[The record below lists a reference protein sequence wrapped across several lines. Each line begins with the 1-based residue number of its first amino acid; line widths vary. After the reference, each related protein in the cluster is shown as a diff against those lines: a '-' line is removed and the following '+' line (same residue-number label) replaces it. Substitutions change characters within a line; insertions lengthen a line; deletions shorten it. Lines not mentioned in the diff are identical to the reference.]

1 MNACQHAKCT
11 PFDPCVLT
19 AKERARAV
27 CQYAEPGRIMAR
39 KIKKD
44 NEMWANTMSRKQGEG
59 RE

>member
-1 MNACQHAKCT
+1 MIVCT
-11 PFDPCVLT
+11 RDCLPFH
-19 AKERARAV
+19 V
-27 CQYAEPGRIMAR
+27 CQFSDKQRKRVVCRYTEPGRIMAR